1 MARVDVEDDSIRRFV
16 VRHYRYDPVRH
27 ERRHVVVAVFD
38 NEAEFLA
45 LLESIHDDI
54 ERRRTA
60 GEPVDRNE
68 HASGTVYEPGDRRR
82 AATGHLIRKMMAH
95 GVDPRPWIDM
105 NDLPSN
111 IAFFSADEGRGARLR
126 QVRRIIRRRLRWGG
140 RP

>member
-27 ERRHVVVAVFD
+27 ERRHVVVAAFD

-45 LLESIHDDI
+45 SMESIRDDI

-60 GEPVDRNE
+60 GELIDPNE

-82 AATGHLIRKMMAH
+82 AATGHLIRRMMAH
-95 GVDPRPWIDM
+95 GVDPRPCIDM
-105 NDLPSN
+105 DDLPSN
-111 IAFFSADEGRGARLR
+111 IVFLSADEGRGAWLR
-126 QVRRIIRRRLRWGG
+126 QLRRVIRGW
-140 RP
+140 PP